1 MRRCLRH
8 FAALGVAFLLAS
20 ALAAGPAL
28 AAKKEAK
35 PPAPQYSKAFVA
47 IAKDVEKAVKA
58 EQWDNAIVALDRM
71 LAMPE
76 LSVDEKRYAYG
87 QKIMATQKKG
97 DKAAFAATIESY
109 LGTGA
114 VPEDFVAPLNQ
125 QLAAHYSAQKD
136 TAKATMYFERYVEAT
151 PTAGTSEYE
160 TLGRLY
166 LQQKDCANGLKWLG
180 KAIDT
185 ATAKGSPVQESWLQ
199 YRDRCYIDMEDKEGR
214 LANIEELA
222 RRFPKKDYYSRLLAL
237 YTQGAKDDRALHIGV
252 FRLALR
258 DTGLATVGEYLAA
271 ADAMLSAGSP
281 GEAVRA
287 LERGMKEGVVP
298 TGGSNAQTLQEA
310 KDRLSEDRKALPVDE
325 KAAARNPKGEV
336 DVKLGLGY
344 YSLGEWNKA
353 IELVERGLAK
363 GGVKRIDDAHLLL
376 GCALAELGRYADA
389 KAAFGRAAEAAG
401 PGSYMARLAALW
413 SAYVDRIGGGGPVPA
428 PAAAEPPAG

>member
-1 MRRCLRH
+1 MRRFLRR
-8 FAALGVAFLLAS
+8 FSALGIAILLA
-20 ALAAGPAL
+20 AAMPTGSPL

-58 EQWDNAIVALDRM
+58 EQWDSAIVALDKM

-76 LSVDEKRYAYG
+76 MSVDEKRYAYG

-114 VPEDFVAPLNQ
+114 VPEDFVGPLNQ

-136 TAKATMYFERYVEAT
+136 TAKATHYFERYVEAT

-166 LQQKDCANGLKWLG
+166 LQQKDCPNGLKWLG

-185 ATAKGSPVQESWLQ
+185 AVAQGSPVQESWLQ

-214 LANIEELA
+214 LANIEELV
-222 RRFPKKDYYSRLLAL
+222 RRFPKKDYYSRLVAL

-258 DTGLATVGEYLAA
+258 DTGLATVGEYLTA
-271 ADAMLSAGSP
+271 ADAMLAAGTP
-281 GEAVRA
+281 GEALRG

-298 TGGSNAQTLQEA
+298 AGGSNAQTLQEA
-310 KDRLSEDRKALPVDE
+310 KDRLNEDRKALPADE

-344 YSLGEWNKA
+344 YSLGDWNKA
-353 IELVERGLAK
+353 IELVQRGLAK
-363 GGVKRIDDAHLLL
+363 SGVRRVDDANLLL
-376 GCALAELGRYADA
+376 GSALVELGRHADA

-401 PGSYMARLAALW
+401 QGTFMARLAALW
-413 SAYVDRIGGGGPVPA
+413 SAYVDRLAAADSPA
-428 PAAAEPPAG
+428 AAAAEPPAS